1 MSRFIDPVIADL
13 QTEYGQALS
22 EGRRWRRH
30 SVRLS
35 GYIAF
40 LKVFVICDWSPHED
54 TRALLRAARVSL
66 VATALVTAVL
76 EAMVLPRYWSDPG
89 DRWTLLVLLI
99 PQALTV
105 SIPLG
110 LTIGVGLGLA
120 PHRVSARLAA
130 VVAAAALVVSMGSVA
145 NVGWILPNANQA
157 FRIAMYEG
165 LARLRGRQ
173 DLLPLHL
180 ERGDA
185 ELTFGELGQRIQS
198 AGTSLSGS
206 YERGRTN
213 RLRTQYHT
221 RWSLAFASLALTL
234 FSTSLAASARR
245 RWVVGV
251 GAVAAFIGYYIILY
265 FGHRLASH
273 GDLSPALAAWLANAV
288 TLMVSALLVLRARWP
303 HAGRLADG
311 QAFRA

>member
-1 MSRFIDPVIADL
+1 MTRFIDPVIADL
-13 QTEYGQALS
+13 QAEYALALS
-22 EGRRWRRH
+22 EGGMWRRH
-30 SVRLS
+30 IVRLS

-76 EAMVLPRYWSDPG
+76 EAMALPRYWSGHG
-89 DRWTLLVLLI
+89 DRWTLLALLI

-110 LTIGVGLGLA
+110 LTIGVALGLA

-157 FRIAMYEG
+157 FRTAMFEG

-185 ELTFGELGQRIQS
+185 ELTFGELGQRIES
-198 AGTSLSGS
+198 AGTSPSGS
-206 YERGRTN
+206 YEWGRTN
-213 RLRTQYHT
+213 RLRIQYHT

-245 RWVVGV
+245 RWLVGV
-251 GAVAAFIGYYIILY
+251 GALAAIIGYYIILY
-265 FGHRLASH
+265 FGQGLASH
-273 GDLSPALAAWLANAV
+273 GGLSPALAAWLANAV
-288 TLMVSALLVLRARWP
+288 TLMVSALLVLRARSP
-303 HAGRLADG
+303 HRMTGDG
-311 QAFRA
+311 EPFRA